1 MSVLETVKNFGVEY
15 PKNIIQ
21 LLKNKQKILDR
32 LEKECRGREWYFS
45 PEGKKEYESLSSLA
59 QKTHFFLNYLV
70 SIAKAPDCREYLYRI
85 AFVMAN
91 SMVNSELDFGGYPN
105 VLDEDK
111 NPLVRY
117 IKNETLVSGDE
128 YRGTYCGIFLCVLH
142 TGSEEQSDMYIY
154 KDKPYTR
161 ISYCK
166 ENEPLTDMYKI
177 ERDIIWAFSVEESKN
192 TFVPYIYSMIPDT
205 DDDEDD
211 TENMDD

>member
-1 MSVLETVKNFGVEY
+1 MSVLETVKNFGFEY

-21 LLKNKQKILDR
+21 LLKNKQEILDR
-32 LEKECRGREWYFS
+32 LEKECREEKWYFS
-45 PEGKKEYESLSSLA
+45 TEGKKEYESLSSLA

-70 SIAKAPDCREYLYRI
+70 SIAKTPDCREYLYRI

-117 IKNETLVSGDE
+117 IKNETLVSDDE

-142 TGSEEQSDMYIY
+142 TGSEKQSDMYIY